1 MAEDACQ
8 RLVALVAQ
16 LAARELSPRRLLL
29 ALGREAAGIREGPVG
44 LIDLALGGRDV
55 IIGRGMKSMFDDASR
70 GQVRHFAGVATS
82 TALLG
87 PGLTRRLSVVRG
99 DSAASPDGRLSEA
112 AIDFAVELLSRRL
125 AVASAA
131 DWLRTTLCKDP
142 PMWRLLNAPE
152 RPAERHGIPGRI
164 ARRFRAGRSARRGE

>member
-8 RLVALVAQ
+8 RLVALVGH
-16 LAARELSPRRLLL
+16 LAAREPSPRRLLL

-55 IIGRGMKSMFDDASR
+55 IIGRGMKPMFDDASR

-87 PGLTRRLSVVRG
+87 PGLTRRLSIVRG
-99 DSAASPDGRLSEA
+99 DSADSPDGRLSEA
-112 AIDFAVELLSRRL
+112 AIDFAAQLLSRRL

-142 PMWRLLNAPE
+142 PMWGLLNTTG
-152 RPAERHGIPGRI
+152 RPAVRHGILAWI
-164 ARRFRAGRSARRGE
+164 ARRSRP